1 MTSEPET
8 RHSQLN
14 ILLVEDDPSDAG
26 LIHELLAGIPGR
38 PIQLRRVERLAA
50 ALGELASRGID
61 AVLLDLNLPDSRGL
75 ETFTRVY
82 AHAPGTPIIVLTGVA
97 DETLGL
103 EAVRSGAQDYLVKG
117 RVDGPRLIRAIR
129 YAIERKR
136 AERAIPDTKEFY
148 EQLVGQAGDAI
159 VVLDPHGIVL
169 TWNAGAERMFGW
181 TAAEVLGGSY
191 PTLHPPEVATQINQ
205 NIRRIVAGETL
216 INAEIRRLRKDGTWL
231 DALLTASPV
240 RGPSGDVIAVQ
251 SIIKDITERKR
262 IEGDRLRLAAM
273 LEATSDFVGIADPQ
287 GRTIYINRAGRRM
300 LGIGEDEDVVGK
312 DIAGY
317 HPAWAADIILREG
330 IPRAIRDGTWICET
344 ALQHPAGREIPVS
357 QLILAHRAPD
367 GSLEFL
373 STIARDITD
382 RKQAEREIAL
392 LAKFPSEDPNPVL
405 RIAQDGTILFANEAS
420 LPLLGAWQCRQ
431 GGVMPPEWRQIIP
444 EILGDGRRN
453 EMEVVCEGR
462 TFTLTLAPV
471 AEGAYVNVY
480 ALDIT
485 ERKKA
490 EEALRASARQLAEAQ
505 RIGHLGSWEWD
516 FATNELHWS
525 RETYRIFGLAPQEFG
540 GTYEAF
546 LAAVHPADREEVM
559 RAADDARKRGTDYTM
574 DYRVVRPEGTERMVR
589 AHWEVQLDDN
599 SRPVRMVGTV
609 HDTTDQKQADE
620 ALRESERRLRKA
632 LEELKAT
639 QQQVLQQERLRAL
652 GQMASGIA
660 HDFNNALSP
669 IMGFSELLLDVPQHL
684 SDRDKATRYLK
695 IINIAAKDAA
705 SIVRRLREFYRTRDE
720 DEHLIPISLN
730 QIARHAISLTQP
742 RWKDQALAAGI
753 TVRIATDLQTVPLV
767 VANESEIREALLNLI
782 FNAVDAMPQGGT
794 ITIRTRSRDG
804 SAELEVSDTGTG
816 MTEEVRGRCL
826 EPFFSTKGEHGTGL
840 GLAMVYGIIERHH
853 GRIDIDSEPGRGTTV
868 TLRLPVEAEPEVKDK
883 TQEAVAPSRRCRILV
898 VDDEPLMCEVL
909 TEYLT
914 RDGHTVETA
923 ANGREGLEKFHR
935 DWFDVVITD
944 RGMPEMSGDQMAA
957 SIKRTAP
964 TKPVILLT
972 GFGDLIL
979 AAGEKPA
986 GIDSVISKPVT
997 AAALRKALA
1006 DIIP

>member
-1 MTSEPET
+1 MTSEPES
-8 RHSQLN
+8 RNSQLN
-14 ILLVEDDPSDAG
+14 VLLVEDDPSDAG
-26 LIHELLAGIPGR
+26 LIHELLAEHPGT
-38 PIQLRRVERLAA
+38 PIQLRRVDRLAA
-50 ALGELASRGID
+50 ALGKLGSGEID
-61 AVLLDLNLPDSRGL
+61 GVLLDLNLPDSKGL

-82 AHAPGTPIIVLTGVA
+82 AHAPGTPIIVLTGLA

-117 RVDGPRLIRAIR
+117 RVDGPRLVRTIR
-129 YAIERKR
+129 YAIERKQ
-136 AERAIPDTKEFY
+136 ADRAIPDTKEFY

-181 TAAEVLGGSY
+181 TAAEVLARPY
-191 PTLHPPEVATQINQ
+191 PALQPADVATQIDQ

-216 INAEIRRLRKDGTWL
+216 INAEIRRIRKDGTWL

-240 RGPSGDVIAVQ
+240 RGPSGAVIAVQ
-251 SIIKDITERKR
+251 SIIKDITERK
-262 IEGDRLRLAAM
+262 
-273 LEATSDFVGIADPQ
+273 
-287 GRTIYINRAGRRM
+287 
-300 LGIGEDEDVVGK
+300 
-312 DIAGY
+312 
-317 HPAWAADIILREG
+317 
-330 IPRAIRDGTWICET
+330 
-344 ALQHPAGREIPVS
+344 
-357 QLILAHRAPD
+357 
-367 GSLEFL
+367 
-373 STIARDITD
+373 
-382 RKQAEREIAL
+382 QAE
-392 LAKFPSEDPNPVL
+392 
-405 RIAQDGTILFANEAS
+405 
-420 LPLLGAWQCRQ
+420 
-431 GGVMPPEWRQIIP
+431 
-444 EILGDGRRN
+444 
-453 EMEVVCEGR
+453 
-462 TFTLTLAPV
+462 
-471 AEGAYVNVY
+471 
-480 ALDIT
+480 
-485 ERKKA
+485 
-490 EEALRASARQLAEAQ
+490 
-505 RIGHLGSWEWD
+505 
-516 FATNELHWS
+516 
-525 RETYRIFGLAPQEFG
+525 
-540 GTYEAF
+540 
-546 LAAVHPADREEVM
+546 
-559 RAADDARKRGTDYTM
+559 
-574 DYRVVRPEGTERMVR
+574 
-589 AHWEVQLDDN
+589 
-599 SRPVRMVGTV
+599 
-609 HDTTDQKQADE
+609 E
-620 ALRESERRLRKA
+620 ALRESERRLREA

-684 SDRDKATRYLK
+684 SDKDKATRYLK
-695 IINIAAKDAA
+695 IINTAAKDAA

-767 VANESEIREALLNLI
+767 VANESEIREALLNMI
-782 FNAVDAMPQGGT
+782 FNSVDAMPQGGT

-840 GLAMVYGIIERHH
+840 GLAMVYGIIQRHH

-868 TLRLPVEAEPEVKDK
+868 TLRLPIEAEPEVKDK
-883 TQEAVAPSRRCRILV
+883 TQEAVAPSRRFRILV

-935 DWFDVVITD
+935 GWFDVVITD

>member
-1 MTSEPET
+1 MHEESQAHGKDNPIRDAELVSGL
-8 RHSQLN
+8 HS
-14 ILLVEDDPSDAG
+14 
-26 LIHELLAGIPGR
+26 
-38 PIQLRRVERLAA
+38 
-50 ALGELASRGID
+50 
-61 AVLLDLNLPDSRGL
+61 
-75 ETFTRVY
+75 
-82 AHAPGTPIIVLTGVA
+82 
-97 DETLGL
+97 
-103 EAVRSGAQDYLVKG
+103 
-117 RVDGPRLIRAIR
+117 
-129 YAIERKR
+129 AIERKQK
-136 AERAIPDTKEFY
+136 ERVVRETERFY
-148 EQLVGQAGDAI
+148 EQLVGEAGDAI
-159 VVLDPHGIVL
+159 VVLDRAGTIL
-169 TWNAGAERMFGW
+169 TWNTGAEGMFGW
-181 TAAEVLGGSY
+181 TTEETIGRSY
-191 PTLHPPEVATQINQ
+191 LTLQGDDVRPHVTENL
-205 NIRRIVAGETL
+205 RRLFAGERL
-216 INAEIRRLRKDGTWL
+216 INHEIRRRRKDGTWL
-231 DALLTASPV
+231 DALLTATPIRNAQGQV
-240 RGPSGDVIAVQ
+240 TAAQ
-251 SIIKDITERKR
+251 SIIKDITERK
-262 IEGDRLRLAAM
+262 
-273 LEATSDFVGIADPQ
+273 
-287 GRTIYINRAGRRM
+287 
-300 LGIGEDEDVVGK
+300 
-312 DIAGY
+312 
-317 HPAWAADIILREG
+317 
-330 IPRAIRDGTWICET
+330 
-344 ALQHPAGREIPVS
+344 
-357 QLILAHRAPD
+357 
-367 GSLEFL
+367 
-373 STIARDITD
+373 
-382 RKQAEREIAL
+382 QAE
-392 LAKFPSEDPNPVL
+392 
-405 RIAQDGTILFANEAS
+405 
-420 LPLLGAWQCRQ
+420 
-431 GGVMPPEWRQIIP
+431 
-444 EILGDGRRN
+444 
-453 EMEVVCEGR
+453 
-462 TFTLTLAPV
+462 
-471 AEGAYVNVY
+471 
-480 ALDIT
+480 
-485 ERKKA
+485 
-490 EEALRASARQLAEAQ
+490 
-505 RIGHLGSWEWD
+505 
-516 FATNELHWS
+516 
-525 RETYRIFGLAPQEFG
+525 
-540 GTYEAF
+540 
-546 LAAVHPADREEVM
+546 
-559 RAADDARKRGTDYTM
+559 
-574 DYRVVRPEGTERMVR
+574 
-589 AHWEVQLDDN
+589 
-599 SRPVRMVGTV
+599 
-609 HDTTDQKQADE
+609 E
-620 ALRESERRLRKA
+620 ALRESERRLREA

-840 GLAMVYGIIERHH
+840 GLAMVYGIIQRHH
-853 GRIDIDSEPGRGTTV
+853 GRIAIDSEPGRGTTV
-868 TLRLPVEAEPEVKDK
+868 TLRLPVEAEPEAQDK
-883 TQEAVAPSRRCRILV
+883 GQEAVAPSRRFRILV

-935 DWFDVVITD
+935 GWFDVVITD